1 MNKKIYLLP
10 LLLLAFVFTS
20 CEETEE
26 VSKYDNWRARNE
38 AFIDSIAGVYAAQTD
53 ATIADEN
60 RLYAYNDPTNGQ
72 TIYVKKIEELEEGE
86 SPFYT
91 STISVYYRMS
101 YINGET
107 VQETFTGAWPDQ
119 FSSPAEIVLNGYN
132 EENKPTSVISGWSYT
147 LPHMKVGER
156 WILYIPYQSG
166 YGTNTGNTGIQSYST
181 LIYKIQLNGILIP

>member
-26 VSKYDNWRARNE
+26 VGKYDNWRARNE

-72 TIYVKKIEELEEGE
+72 TIYAKKIKEVAEGE

-91 STISVYYRMS
+91 STVSVYYRMS

-107 VQETFTGAWPDQ
+107 VQETFTGAWPDE
-119 FSSPAEIVLNGYN
+119 FSKPIDFALNA
-132 EENKPTSVISGWSYT
+132 VITGWAYS
-147 LPHMKVGER
+147 LQHMKVGER

-166 YGTNTGNTGIQSYST
+166 YGSSTGSDGTLQAYST
-181 LIYKIQLNGILIP
+181 LIYKVQLQAIIVQ